1 MSNKKLWKESKSSS
15 GYFAKSN
22 IPFDRIG
29 FGPKPLVVFQGLMFE
44 NKPKL
49 FLGMTRKMYK
59 ELQKDY
65 TLYIVLRRPGLP
77 KGYTLRDMSHDYAQM
92 IQDEF
97 GGAVDIIGLSTGG
110 SILLHFVADHP
121 DLVRKAIIHS
131 SAHSFNQEARDL
143 QMAVAHAAQE
153 GRWAKAYALLFGF
166 MQPHERWKR
175 LVMSPLLWLG
185 SVIIAFFH
193 SPSDPS
199 DLVVTVM
206 AEDQRCFRDDLHRI
220 QVPVLVVAGSQDPF
234 YSEEL
239 FQQTAEGIP
248 GAKII
253 LYPKMGHPAQGKQ
266 FQEDVLAFLNA
277 PSEK

>member
-1 MSNKKLWKESKSSS
+1 MRDQLLLKESKSSS

-22 IPFDRIG
+22 IPYDRIG
-29 FGPKPLVVFQGLMFE
+29 SGPKPLVVFQGLMFE
-44 NKPKL
+44 NKPRI
-49 FLGMTRKMYK
+49 FLGMTKKMYK
-59 ELQKDY
+59 ELLKEY

-77 KGYTLRDMSHDYAQM
+77 KAYTLRDMSNDYAQM

-110 SILLHFVADHP
+110 SILLYFVADHP

-131 SAHSFNQEARDL
+131 SAHRLSQEARDL
-143 QMAVAHAAQE
+143 QMAVAHLAQE
-153 GRWAKAYALLFGF
+153 GRWAKAYALLIGF
-166 MQPHERWKR
+166 MQPKGGWKR
-175 LVMSPLLWLG
+175 LIMNPLLWLG
-185 SVIIAFFH
+185 SVIISFLH
-193 SPSDPS
+193 TPSDSS

-206 AEDQRCFRDDLHRI
+206 AEDQHHFEDELHRI
-220 QVPVLVVAGSQDPF
+220 QAPVLVVAGSQDPF
-234 YSEEL
+234 YTEEL

-266 FQEDVLAFLNA
+266 FQKDILAFLKA
-277 PSEK
+277 PS